1 VTVLEHLRWRRW
13 GRKRRGL
20 SQIDPGKHSPEL
32 TAFLRRWLTPGQ
44 LPGRG
49 PTGWDLPFVERS
61 PHSDDAKRYRDLARG
76 LWSVT
81 VLLLIAVAVFAWLGH
96 PLDGQMIGY
105 LMLAIIAAILGV
117 FAWRAGR
124 H

>member
-1 VTVLEHLRWRRW
+1 
-13 GRKRRGL
+13 
-20 SQIDPGKHSPEL
+20 
-32 TAFLRRWLTPGQ
+32 
-44 LPGRG
+44 
-49 PTGWDLPFVERS
+49 
-61 PHSDDAKRYRDLARG
+61 
-76 LWSVT
+76 
-81 VLLLIAVAVFAWLGH
+81 LGH